1 MEYRIRFRC
10 QSSGKNTHICQYRV
24 DVGYRHFVF
33 LRNGPDPSEQAIS
46 FVIDTG
52 GKEEVI
58 GRTRQASVAE
68 GERPQAINGD
78 GLTLVVLQL
87 SEKATRGR
95 SECVDAPIAEVSHQ
109 QSVAESAKAGRRQ
122 GQTPGRVQSAAGS
135 ETADEIA
142 ICAKNV
148 DKPDAGAGHV
158 VMTLGILHGKGD
170 KQLTAD
176 VANAKRS
183 ESGAGGVGRDA
194 GISK

>member
-1 MEYRIRFRC
+1 MWSNPFSH
-10 QSSGKNTHICQYRV
+10 QSSDVCQHRV
-24 DVGYRHFVF
+24 DVEHRHFVF
-33 LRNGPDPSEQAIS
+33 LRNGPDSSEQAIT

-52 GKEEVI
+52 RKEEAI

-78 GLTLVVLQL
+78 GLALVVFQL
-87 SEKATRGR
+87 SEKTTGSR
-95 SECVDAPIAEVSHQ
+95 SECADVTIAEISHQ
-109 QSVAESAKAGRRQ
+109 QSVAEFAKVGRRQ
-122 GQTPGRVQSAAGS
+122 GQTPGRVQRATGS

-142 ICAKNV
+142 IGAKNV

-158 VMTLGILHGKGD
+158 IMTLGILHGKSD

-176 VANAKRS
+176 VTNAKRS

>member
-1 MEYRIRFRC
+1 MWRTD
-10 QSSGKNTHICQYRV
+10 SV
-24 DVGYRHFVF
+24 
-33 LRNGPDPSEQAIS
+33 LRNSSDSSEQTIT

-52 GKEEVI
+52 GEEEVI

-68 GERPQAINGD
+68 GEGPQAINGD
-78 GLTLVVLQL
+78 GLALVVFQL
-87 SEKATRGR
+87 SEKTTRSR
-95 SECVDAPIAEVSHQ
+95 SECADTSIAEISHQ
-109 QSVAESAKAGRRQ
+109 QSVAESAKVGRRQ
-122 GQTPGRVQSAAGS
+122 GQTPGRVQGATGG

-142 ICAKNV
+142 IGAKNV
-148 DKPDAGAGHV
+148 DKTDAGARHV
-158 VMTLGILHGKGD
+158 IMTVRILHGKGD